1 MIKENIGYGYNDVTI
16 VPAEISEV
24 CSRSECNPFYADN
37 DLPIFVAP
45 MSSVIS
51 IENYQEFIDE
61 GVTPVIPRS
70 VPLDERVAMLLN
82 GIWTAVSLQEF
93 VDLFIEEESD
103 YYETIITGVK
113 YNVCVDIANG
123 HMTHLY
129 DLCEKA
135 KRESMLRGYELNIM
149 TGNIANVETYRYICG
164 CNKTMQEEF
173 GINTVDYI
181 RCGIGAGFGCITASN
196 VSTYYP
202 MASLIDEIKH
212 VKNVEEYAP
221 LIIADGGV
229 RNYSDVIKAL
239 ALGADYVM
247 IGSLFAKCI
256 ESCGTKI
263 RKFDEFGSYYEYKN
277 NDEAIEDFNNGV
289 KMMTKFYGMASAAGQ
304 IAISGIKTKTAEGI
318 TKYVDVEF
326 KLSKWCEN
334 MAAYIRSAMSYCNCF
349 TLEEFIGNVDLIVNS
364 ISAINSV
371 NK

>member
-1 MIKENIGYGYNDVTI
+1 MIQEQLGYSYNDVTI
-16 VPAEISEV
+16 VPSEISEV
-24 CSRSECNPFYADN
+24 SSRSECDPFYNDN
-37 DLPIFVAP
+37 DLPIFAAP

-51 IENYQEFIDE
+51 VENYQDFIDE

-70 VPLDERVAMLLN
+70 VSLHERVEMLLS

-103 YYETIITGVK
+103 YFEAIIGGIK

-123 HMTHLY
+123 HMLHLY

-135 KRESMLRGYELNIM
+135 KRESITRGYELNIM
-149 TGNIANVETYRYICG
+149 TGNIANAETFNYICG
-164 CNKTMQEEF
+164 CNKTMQAEF
-173 GINTVDYI
+173 GINTIDYI
-181 RCGIGAGFGCITASN
+181 RCGIGAGSGCITSSN
-196 VSTYYP
+196 TSVHYP
-202 MASLIDEIKH
+202 MASLIDEVNH
-212 VKNVEEYAP
+212 LKNLRKYPPKV
-221 LIIADGGV
+221 IADGGV

-247 IGSLFAKCI
+247 IGSLFAKCV

-263 RKFDEFGSYYEYKN
+263 RKFDEFGSYYEYQN
-277 NDEAIEDFNNGV
+277 NEEAIEDFNNGV
-289 KMMTKFYGMASAAGQ
+289 KMLTKFYGMASAMGQ
-304 IAISGIKTKTAEGI
+304 LAISGSKTKTAEGI
-318 TKYVDVEF
+318 TKYVDVDF

-349 TLEEFIGNVDLIVNS
+349 TLEDFIGNVDLIVNS